1 MLALL
6 AAVVFA
12 QSHAVIIIG
21 KNNQDSVT
29 RASADSLAVRKQD
42 SIAVRREQRR
52 DSLRARERDRD
63 SVRREIR
70 LAKKLPITPAIVAS
84 AFKDPGARDLLLRAR
99 EARLSQDSSLTGYD
113 ANAYERMSVGMGF
126 KHIGRDRLLMRSEQA
141 SHVVWQRGKGAIVDV
156 KGRRSVLPM
165 IEGVGDGDIDL
176 GTDGDI
182 PYAPGRETLW
192 IGSGMAK
199 ADVSENEIIHP
210 LAAGAEAYYTYQ
222 SGDSVEF
229 QLPGGQRLK
238 LRELRIRPRQP
249 KWNVAVGSLWFDA
262 STAHLV
268 RAVYRMAQ
276 EMDIMAV
283 AKEANEEEQNH
294 DDDMP
299 RWLKP
304 MITPMK
310 ANVSAITVEYGLHEG
325 RFWLPRSQTIEG
337 EAQVSFMHIPFKLE
351 QRYTYKSVNGTQPF
365 PDMTIA
371 VADTASDSVSRAARR
386 EVRRNECKQG
396 TERVRAHHNRDED
409 LQILVRV
416 PCDTVALAHSAEL
429 PKSIYDEGEQVF
441 GTAERDAL
449 VSEALTLGAQ
459 PEFNPQR
466 PTVSWGL
473 PFTRFNR
480 IEGFSSA
487 LAVDDVLGGGY
498 SAHGLFRL
506 GAADLSPNG
515 ELSLDRTDG
524 RRKIGI
530 GVYRRL
536 AASNDWGDP
545 LGFSSSVSALLF
557 GRDEGFYYRT
567 WGAELKG
574 EKEYGLINNWRLFAE
589 QHFDATVHT
598 EFAIAHP
605 GGVKGGLT
613 NIDALDG
620 KIVGLAVEHHSSY
633 GLDPHGFR
641 AMTDLKLE
649 GATGTFDYSRGSLQ
663 TTLSHGLGNLLDG
676 SLTLGGG
683 TSGGQLP
690 IQKQFF
696 LGGVQTVRGQRA
708 GAAIGDSFWMSSLE
722 LGMGSTGFRKIVFGD
737 LGWAGDRNNFA
748 HPGRPLSGA
757 GVGASF
763 MDGLIR
769 IDLAKGI
776 YPEKSFRAN
785 LYVEARF

>member
-6 AAVVFA
+6 AAFVFA
-12 QSHAVIIIG
+12 QSHAVISIG
-21 KNNQDSVT
+21 KDNRDSVT
-29 RASADSLAVRKQD
+29 RTSADSLAVRKQD

-52 DSLRARERDRD
+52 DSLRARERNRD
-63 SVRREIR
+63 SVRKEIR
-70 LAKKLPITPAIVAS
+70 LAKKLPVTPAIMAS

-141 SHVVWQRGKGAIVDV
+141 SHVMWQRGKGAVVDV

-283 AKEANEEEQNH
+283 AKEANEEEH
-294 DDDMP
+294 DPDDDIP
-299 RWLKP
+299 RWVKP

-351 QRYTYKSVNGTQPF
+351 QRYTYESVNGTQPL

-487 LAVDDVLGGGY
+487 LAVDDVLGRGY
-498 SAHGLFRL
+498 SAHALFRL

-557 GRDEGFYYRT
+557 GRDDGFYYRT

-574 EKEYGLINNWRLFAE
+574 DKDYGLINNWRLFAE

-613 NIDALDG
+613 NIDALNG

-641 AMTDLKLE
+641 ALTDLKLE

-663 TTLSHGLGNLLDG
+663 TTLSHGLGSSLDG
-676 SLTLGGG
+676 AVTLGAG

-708 GAAIGDSFWMSSLE
+708 GAEIGDSFWMSSLE
-722 LGMGSTGFRKIVFGD
+722 LGTGSTGFRKIVFGD
-737 LGWAGDRNNFA
+737 LGWAGDRTNFS

-769 IDLAKGI
+769 VDLAKGI
-776 YPEKSFRAN
+776 YPEKSVRAN

>member
-12 QSHAVIIIG
+12 QSHPVISIG
-21 KNNQDSVT
+21 KDNQDSAT
-29 RASADSLAVRKQD
+29 RARADSVAVRKLD
-42 SIAVRREQRR
+42 SVAVRREQRR
-52 DSLRARERDRD
+52 DSLRARERTRD
-63 SVRREIR
+63 SVRKEIR
-70 LAKKLPITPAIVAS
+70 LAKKLPITPAIMAS

-126 KHIGRDRLLMRSEQA
+126 TRIGRDRLLMRSEQA
-141 SHVVWQRGKGAIVDV
+141 SHVMWQRGKGAIVDV

-283 AKEANEEEQNH
+283 AKEANEEEH
-294 DDDMP
+294 DPDDDIP
-299 RWLKP
+299 RWVKP

-351 QRYTYKSVNGTQPF
+351 QRYTYESVNGTQPM

-386 EVRRNECKQG
+386 EIRRNECKQG

-466 PTVSWGL
+466 PSFSWGL

-530 GVYRRL
+530 GIYRRL
-536 AASNDWGDP
+536 AAANDWGDP

-557 GRDEGFYYRT
+557 GRDDGFYYRT
-567 WGAELKG
+567 WGAELTGDKD
-574 EKEYGLINNWRLFAE
+574 YGLINNWRLFAE

-598 EFAIAHP
+598 EFALAHP

-613 NIDALDG
+613 NIDAVNG
-620 KIVGLAVEHHSSY
+620 KIVGLAVGHHSSY

-641 AMTDLKLE
+641 ALTDLELE

-663 TTLSHGLGNLLDG
+663 TTLSHGLGSALDG
-676 SLTLGGG
+676 ALTLGGG

-708 GAAIGDSFWMSSLE
+708 GAEIGDSFWMSSLE
-722 LGMGSTGFRKIVFGD
+722 LGTRSAGFRKIVFGD

-769 IDLAKGI
+769 VDLAKGI

>member
-12 QSHAVIIIG
+12 QSSVAVQVG
-21 KNNQDSVT
+21 KE
-29 RASADSLAVRKQD
+29 KQD
-42 SIAVRREQRR
+42 SITRAKSDSIAFRRDQRR
-52 DSLRARERDRD
+52 DSLRARGRARD

-70 LAKKLPITPAIVAS
+70 LAKRLPVTPAIMAS

-126 KHIGRDRLLMRSEQA
+126 KRIGRDRLLMRSEQA

-165 IEGVGDGDIDL
+165 IEGLGDGEIDL

-192 IGSGMAK
+192 IGSDMAK

-229 QLPGGQRLK
+229 QLPGGQRLQ

-283 AKEANEEEQNH
+283 AKEANEEEH
-294 DDDMP
+294 DPDDDIP
-299 RWLKP
+299 RWVKP

-351 QRYTYKSVNGTQPF
+351 QRYTYESVNGTQPL
-365 PDMTIA
+365 PELTIA
-371 VADTASDSVSRAARR
+371 VVDTASDSVSRAARR
-386 EVRRNECKQG
+386 ELRRNECKQG
-396 TERVRAHHNRDED
+396 TERARYHHNRDED

-416 PCDTVALAHSAEL
+416 PCDTVALAHSSEL
-429 PKSIYDEGEQVF
+429 PKSIYDDGEQIF

-459 PEFNPQR
+459 PGFAPQK
-466 PTVSWGL
+466 PSISWGL

-480 IEGFSSA
+480 IEGLSSA
-487 LAVDDVLGGGY
+487 LAVEQVLGGGY
-498 SAHGLFRL
+498 STHALFRL
-506 GAADLSPNG
+506 GVADLSPNG

-524 RRKIGI
+524 RRRIGV

-536 AASNDWGDP
+536 VASNDWGDP
-545 LGFSSSVSALLF
+545 LGFSSSLSALFF

-574 EKEYGLINNWRLFAE
+574 EKDYGLINNWRLFAE
-589 QHFDATVHT
+589 QQFDATVHT
-598 EFAIAHP
+598 EFSLAHP
-605 GGVKGGLT
+605 GGAKGDLT
-613 NIDALDG
+613 NINAVNG
-620 KIVGLAVEHHSSY
+620 KIVGLAVGHHSSY

-641 AMTDLKLE
+641 ALTDIKLE

-663 TTLSHGLGNLLDG
+663 TTLSHGLGSALDG
-676 SLTLGGG
+676 ALTLGAG
-683 TSGGQLP
+683 TSGGHLP

-696 LGGVQTVRGQRA
+696 LGGVQTVRGQKA
-708 GAAIGDSFWMSSLE
+708 GAAIGDSFWMTSAEFGTRSV
-722 LGMGSTGFRKIVFGD
+722 GFRKIVFGD
-737 LGWAGDRNNFA
+737 LGWAGDRTNFS

-757 GVGASF
+757 GIGASF

-769 IDLAKGI
+769 VDLAKGI
-776 YPEKSFRAN
+776 YPEKSVRAN

>member
-12 QSHAVIIIG
+12 QSQVAIQVG
-21 KNNQDSVT
+21 KE
-29 RASADSLAVRKQD
+29 KQD
-42 SIAVRREQRR
+42 SIARAKSDSIAYRRDQRR
-52 DSLRARERDRD
+52 DSLRAHERVRD

-70 LAKKLPITPAIVAS
+70 VAKRLPVTPAVMAS

-126 KHIGRDRLLMRSEQA
+126 TRIGRDRLLLRSEQA

-165 IEGVGDGDIDL
+165 IEGVGNGEIDL
-176 GTDGDI
+176 GNDGDI

-192 IGSGMAK
+192 IGSDMAK
-199 ADVSENEIIHP
+199 ADVSENEVIHP
-210 LAAGAEAYYTYQ
+210 LAGGAEAYYTYQ

-229 QLPGGQRLK
+229 QLPGGQRLQ
-238 LRELRIRPRQP
+238 LRELRIRPREP

-283 AKEANEEEQNH
+283 AKEANEEDH
-294 DDDMP
+294 DPDDDIP
-299 RWLKP
+299 RWVKP

-351 QRYTYKSVNGTQPF
+351 QRYTYESVNGTDPI
-365 PDMTIA
+365 PRLTIA
-371 VADTASDSVSRAARR
+371 VIDTASDSVSRAARR
-386 EVRRNECKQG
+386 ERRRNECKQG
-396 TERVRAHHNRDED
+396 TERVRAHHNREED

-416 PCDTVALAHSAEL
+416 PCDTAALAHSSEL
-429 PKSIYDEGEQVF
+429 PKSIYDDGEQVF

-459 PEFNPQR
+459 PGFAPQV
-466 PTVSWGL
+466 PSISWGL

-480 IEGFSSA
+480 IEGLSSA
-487 LAVDDVLGGGY
+487 IAVEQVLGGGY
-498 SAHGLFRL
+498 SAHELFRL
-506 GAADLSPNG
+506 GVADLSPNG

-524 RRKIGI
+524 RRKIGV

-536 AASNDWGDP
+536 VASNDWGDP
-545 LGFSSSVSALLF
+545 LGFSSSLSALFF

-574 EKEYGLINNWRLFAE
+574 EKEYGLINDWRLFAE
-589 QHFDATVHT
+589 QQFDATVHT
-598 EFAIAHP
+598 DFAIAHP

-613 NIDALDG
+613 NIKAVNG
-620 KIVGLAVEHHSSY
+620 KIVGLAVGHHSSY

-641 AMTDLKLE
+641 ALTDIKLE

-663 TTLSHGLGNLLDG
+663 TTLSHGLGSALDG
-676 SLTLGGG
+676 ALTLGAG
-683 TSGGQLP
+683 TSAGRLP
-690 IQKQFF
+690 VQKQFF
-696 LGGVQTVRGQRA
+696 LGGVQTVRGQKA
-708 GAAIGDSFWMSSLE
+708 GAAIGDSFWMSSAE
-722 LGMGSTGFRKIVFGD
+722 FGTRSVGFRKTVFGD
-737 LGWAGDRNNFA
+737 LGWAGSRTSFS

-769 IDLAKGI
+769 VDLAKGI
-776 YPEKSFRAN
+776 YPEKSVRAN

>member
-12 QSHAVIIIG
+12 QSHVAIQVG
-21 KNNQDSVT
+21 KEKQDSVA
-29 RASADSLAVRKQD
+29 RAKSD
-42 SIAVRREQRR
+42 SIAFRRDQRR
-52 DSLRARERDRD
+52 DSLRAHERVRD

-70 LAKKLPITPAIVAS
+70 VAKRLPVTPAVMAS

-126 KHIGRDRLLMRSEQA
+126 TRIGRDRLLLRSEQA

-165 IEGVGDGDIDL
+165 IEGVGNGEIDL
-176 GTDGDI
+176 GNDGDI

-192 IGSGMAK
+192 IGSDMAK

-229 QLPGGQRLK
+229 QLPGGQRLQ

-283 AKEANEEEQNH
+283 AKEANEEDH
-294 DDDMP
+294 DPDDDIP
-299 RWLKP
+299 RWVKP

-310 ANVSAITVEYGLHEG
+310 ANVRAITVEYGLHEG

-351 QRYTYKSVNGTQPF
+351 QRYTYESVNGTEPMPQL
-365 PDMTIA
+365 TIA
-371 VADTASDSVSRAARR
+371 VIDTASDSVSRAARR
-386 EVRRNECKQG
+386 ELRRNECKEG
-396 TERVRAHHNRDED
+396 TERVRAHHNREED

-416 PCDTVALAHSAEL
+416 PCDTVALAHSSEL
-429 PKSIYDEGEQVF
+429 PKSIYDDGEQVF

-459 PEFNPQR
+459 PGFAPQV
-466 PTVSWGL
+466 PSISWGL

-480 IEGFSSA
+480 IEGLSSA
-487 LAVDDVLGGGY
+487 IAVEQVLGGGY
-498 SAHGLFRL
+498 STHALFRL
-506 GAADLSPNG
+506 GVADLSPNG

-524 RRKIGI
+524 RRKIGV

-536 AASNDWGDP
+536 VASNDWGDP
-545 LGFSSSVSALLF
+545 LGFSSSLSALFF

-574 EKEYGLINNWRLFAE
+574 EKDYGLVNSWRLFAE
-589 QHFDATVHT
+589 QQFDATVHT
-598 EFAIAHP
+598 DFAIAHP

-613 NIDALDG
+613 NINAVNG
-620 KIVGLAVEHHSSY
+620 KIVGLAVGHHSSY

-641 AMTDLKLE
+641 ALTDVKLE
-649 GATGTFDYSRGSLQ
+649 AATGTFDYSRGSLQ
-663 TTLSHGLGNLLDG
+663 TTLSHGLGSALDG
-676 SLTLGGG
+676 SLTLGAG

-696 LGGVQTVRGQRA
+696 LGGVQTVRGQKA
-708 GAAIGDSFWMSSLE
+708 GAAIGDSFWMTSAEFGTRSA
-722 LGMGSTGFRKIVFGD
+722 GFRKIVFGD
-737 LGWAGDRNNFA
+737 LGWAGSRTDFS

-769 IDLAKGI
+769 VDLAKGI
-776 YPEKSFRAN
+776 YPEKSVRAN

>member
-1 MLALL
+1 MIALL

-12 QSHAVIIIG
+12 QSHAVISIG
-21 KNNQDSVT
+21 KDNQDSAT
-29 RASADSLAVRKQD
+29 RARVDSLAVRKQD
-42 SIAVRREQRR
+42 SIAVRRDARR
-52 DSLRARERDRD
+52 DSLRAREHVRD
-63 SVRREIR
+63 SVRKEFR
-70 LAKKLPITPAIVAS
+70 LAKKLPITPAIMAS

-99 EARLSQDSSLTGYD
+99 EARLTQDSSLTGYD
-113 ANAYERMSVGMGF
+113 ASAYERMSVGMGF

-141 SHVVWQRGKGAIVDV
+141 SHVIWQRGKGAIVDV

-165 IEGVGDGDIDL
+165 IEGVGDGDINL
-176 GTDGDI
+176 GSDI
-182 PYAPGRETLW
+182 DVPYAPGRETLW

-210 LAAGAEAYYTYQ
+210 LAAGAEAYYTYA
-222 SGDSVEF
+222 SGDWVSF
-229 QLPGGQRLK
+229 QLPGGQRLE
-238 LRELRIRPRQP
+238 LRELLIRPRHP
-249 KWNVAVGSLWFDA
+249 KWNVAVGSLWFDV

-283 AKEANEEEQNH
+283 AKETSEDTKNPE
-294 DDDMP
+294 DDIP
-299 RWLKP
+299 RWVKP

-310 ANVSAITVEYGLHEG
+310 AMVSAVTVEYGLHEG
-325 RFWLPRSQTIEG
+325 KFWLPRSQTIEG
-337 EAQVSFMHIPFKLE
+337 NAQVSFMRVPFKLE
-351 QRYTYKSVNGTQPF
+351 QRYTYSSVNGPEPM
-365 PDMTIA
+365 PDVTIA
-371 VADTASDSVSRAARR
+371 VMDTATDSLSRAGRR
-386 EVRRNECKQG
+386 ERRRDACKQG
-396 TERVRAHHNRDED
+396 TERVRRQLRSEENLR
-409 LQILVRV
+409 ILIRT
-416 PCDTVALAHSAEL
+416 PCDSVALAHSSEL
-429 PKSIYDEGEQVF
+429 PKSIYDEGEAVF

-449 VSEALTLGAQ
+449 ISDALTLGAQ
-459 PEFNPQR
+459 PEFSPQK

-480 IEGFSSA
+480 IEGLSSA
-487 LAVDDVLGGGY
+487 LAVEQVLGGGY
-498 SAHGLFRL
+498 SMHEHFRF

-515 ELSLDRTDG
+515 ELLLDRTDG
-524 RRKIGI
+524 RRNIGV

-536 AASNDWGDP
+536 VASNDWGDP
-545 LGFSSSVSALLF
+545 LGFSSSLSALLF

-574 EKEYGLINNWRLFAE
+574 QKDQGIFNSWRLFGE

-598 EFAIAHP
+598 EFSLSHP
-605 GGVKGGLT
+605 GGVKGDLT
-613 NIDALDG
+613 NINAVNG
-620 KIVGLAVEHHSSY
+620 TIVGLSVGHHSSY

-641 AMTDLKLE
+641 ALTDVKLE
-649 GATGTFDYSRGSLQ
+649 GATGTVDYSRGSLQ
-663 TTLSHGLGNLLDG
+663 TTLSRGLGRALDG
-676 SLTLGGG
+676 ALTVGAG

-708 GAAIGDSFWMSSLE
+708 GAAIGDSFWMTSAE
-722 LGMGSTGFRKIVFGD
+722 LGTGWPGFRKIVFGD
-737 LGWAGDRNNFA
+737 LGWAGSRTNFS

-776 YPEKSFRAN
+776 YPEKSVRAN